1 LRRAIIHGHTEYSR
15 EDAMQKAIKIAAGAC
30 AALMFVGAG
39 AAQADSLYAA
49 RIGAVDAP
57 ALAHFYEFAFGMQ
70 QVLTRGSE
78 IFLNFGDTVD
88 EAKANKAPVLI
99 VIHRN
104 TDEVQDPVSHLIFY
118 ISDFPVTA
126 AAIEAAGG
134 KMLGKSHF
142 IKKTGDTIGNA
153 VDPVGNRIELI
164 EPPKSESP
172 QT

>member
-1 LRRAIIHGHTEYSR
+1 
-15 EDAMQKAIKIAAGAC
+15 MKKAIRITVGAC
-30 AALMFVGAG
+30 AALMLMGAA
-39 AAQADSLYAA
+39 AAQADDSLYAA

-57 ALAHFYEFAFGMQ
+57 ALAHFYEFAFGME

-78 IFLNFGDTVD
+78 IMLNFGDTVD

-99 VIHRN
+99 VIRRN
-104 TDEVQDPVSHLIFY
+104 TDDVQDPVSHLIFY

-134 KMLGKSHF
+134 KMLGKPHF

-153 VDPVGNRIELI
+153 VDPAGNRFELI
-164 EPPKSESP
+164 EPPKTESP